1 MPIQE
6 IEELKNHLVEQLLP
20 VRIYLFGSYANNTYT
35 DESDF
40 DFYIMISDGVPDI
53 AAETTKAYKAIRKV
67 KKRPVDIV
75 VGTMSRFES
84 RKDIPSIENEV
95 YRKGVILYDSGNER
109 VV

>member
-1 MPIQE
+1 
-6 IEELKNHLVEQLLP
+6 
-20 VRIYLFGSYANNTYT
+20 
-35 DESDF
+35 
-40 DFYIMISDGVPDI
+40 MISDGVPDI